1 MKRIMILGLLTC
13 GSASSAQFIVSGPYI
28 APGSTSS
35 QFAAYQGISPQTL
48 GFGKASDGV
57 TPTMRRQREERARQV
72 YAMFPELRGK
82 MAQASPDRARYMYA
96 KAEHQAIWAN
106 VRAKRMVD

>member
-1 MKRIMILGLLTC
+1 
-13 GSASSAQFIVSGPYI
+13 
-28 APGSTSS
+28 
-35 QFAAYQGISPQTL
+35 
-48 GFGKASDGV
+48 
-57 TPTMRRQREERARQV
+57 MRRQREERARQV
-72 YAMFPELRGK
+72 YAMFPELRDK

>member
-1 MKRIMILGLLTC
+1 MKRIMILGLLAC

-35 QFAAYQGISPQTL
+35 QFAAYQGVSPQAL
-48 GFGKASDGV
+48 GSAAASDGI

-72 YAMFPELRGK
+72 YAMFPELRDE
-82 MAQASPDRARYMYA
+82 MTRASPDRARYMYA
-96 KAEHQAIWAN
+96 KAEHKAIWAN